1 MTPPRAVRSHLTGIG
16 AGPDADIDLA
26 HAALI
31 LASIGRPRTATEP
44 YRRHLAKLV
53 AEVAAYAGAGEPD
66 GPGLPAKALRQVLAR
81 RYGYIGA
88 DESAEEDANLMRV
101 IDHRGGLPV
110 ALGIIYIHVAR
121 AQGWTIEGI
130 GFPSRFL
137 VRLEVDSQRL
147 ILDPFAGGR
156 VLAAKDMRA
165 LVKALA
171 GNQAEI
177 TPAHYRT
184 LSNRDILVRLHT
196 HVKSRLL
203 EAERPEEALA
213 AIEAMLLFAPG
224 EAALWRESGIINA
237 RLDKVEAAVAAL
249 EEYLRSDTGEAAR
262 YRASALLQEL
272 KSRLG

>member
-1 MTPPRAVRSHLTGIG
+1 MTPHRAVRSHLAGIG
-16 AGPDADIDLA
+16 AGPDGDIDLA
-26 HAALI
+26 DAALI

-53 AEVAAYAGAGEPD
+53 AEVAAYAGPGVPAGI
-66 GPGLPAKALRQVLAR
+66 GLPAEALRRVLSR

-101 IDHRGGLPV
+101 IDRRGGLPV
-110 ALGIIYIHVAR
+110 ALGIIYIYVAR

-130 GFPSRFL
+130 GFPARFL

-171 GNQAEI
+171 GNQADI
-177 TPAHYRT
+177 TPAHYRA

-213 AIEAMLLFAPG
+213 AIEAMLLFSPG
-224 EAALWRESGIINA
+224 ETALWREAGVINA

-249 EEYLRSDTGEAAR
+249 EEYLRSDTGEAAH

-272 KSRLG
+272 KGRLG